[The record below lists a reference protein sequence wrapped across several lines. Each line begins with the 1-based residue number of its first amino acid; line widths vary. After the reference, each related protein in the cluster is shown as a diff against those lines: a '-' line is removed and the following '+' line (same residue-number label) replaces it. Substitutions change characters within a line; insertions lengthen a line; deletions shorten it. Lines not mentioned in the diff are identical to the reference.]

1 MEASGRVGVNTPV
14 LADRGRRAPL
24 ACSWIPDGER
34 KAKNKFFANA
44 KIRIK
49 WNLCLCSFFNIES
62 LKKWGEKIEKCLE
75 LPKILTLLHVNQH
88 LF

>member
-1 MEASGRVGVNTPV
+1 MGKGKPKKR
-14 LADRGRRAPL
+14 
-24 ACSWIPDGER
+24 I
-34 KAKNKFFANA
+34 FANA

-62 LKKWGEKIEKCLE
+62 LKKGEKKIEKCLE
-75 LPKILTLLHVNQH
+75 LAKILTLVHVNQH